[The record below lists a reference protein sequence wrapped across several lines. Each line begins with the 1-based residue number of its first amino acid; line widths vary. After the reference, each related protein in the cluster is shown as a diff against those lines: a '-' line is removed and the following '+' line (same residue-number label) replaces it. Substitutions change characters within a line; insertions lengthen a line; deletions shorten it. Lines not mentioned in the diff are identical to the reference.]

1 MKRIIFFLL
10 LISTLTT
17 EAKSQSFT
25 LDMCYAKAIEYS
37 TISAQRMLQNEIASA
52 NIKSVS
58 SNYLP
63 QADLNAQATYQSDV
77 TSLPITLPNITI
89 PTLPQDQYKA
99 TIDLQQLIWDGGYI
113 ANQKEVYRK
122 NLDIENSKIDLSQSN
137 LKDRVNSIYLGI
149 LLLEDNISLIE
160 LQNQTINGNI
170 SLMRERLTNGVVMK
184 SNVDILEVEQMKIE
198 QRLLEARYNRKVLIA
213 QLSALLGEN
222 INESAKFEIP
232 QVTYVNYG
240 LDSKR
245 PEYGLFSAQR
255 ASMAATSA
263 MLGTK
268 NMPKI
273 AAFAQGGYGRPGL
286 NMLSPNFDSYFI
298 VGARLTVPLT
308 KWTATRHEKRVIAS
322 QESLIDQQQED
333 FTRNNRAQIVNQ
345 ISEIEKYREL
355 IESDKAIVEKH
366 RQITISEQ
374 EKMLNGVSTSQDYIT
389 EFNAENQAELSQK
402 LHEIQLIQAIINYN
416 SLTGNN

>member
-113 ANQKEVYRK
+113 AYQKEVYRK
-122 NLDIENSKIDLSQSN
+122 HLDIENSKIDLSQSN

-198 QRLLEARYNRKVLIA
+198 QR
-213 QLSALLGEN
+213 
-222 INESAKFEIP
+222 
-232 QVTYVNYG
+232 
-240 LDSKR
+240 
-245 PEYGLFSAQR
+245 
-255 ASMAATSA
+255 
-263 MLGTK
+263 
-268 NMPKI
+268 
-273 AAFAQGGYGRPGL
+273 
-286 NMLSPNFDSYFI
+286 
-298 VGARLTVPLT
+298 
-308 KWTATRHEKRVIAS
+308 
-322 QESLIDQQQED
+322 
-333 FTRNNRAQIVNQ
+333 
-345 ISEIEKYREL
+345 
-355 IESDKAIVEKH
+355 
-366 RQITISEQ
+366 
-374 EKMLNGVSTSQDYIT
+374 
-389 EFNAENQAELSQK
+389 
-402 LHEIQLIQAIINYN
+402 
-416 SLTGNN
+416 